1 MKVAVLLGIGL
12 LILARLTDAHP
23 ATCAGRAADPAVQQ
37 SKCAKLEQRLRDVRS
52 KMRGG
57 YGAKEGERLK
67 ARQRQLNGQRRT
79 QKCG

>member
-1 MKVAVLLGIGL
+1 
-12 LILARLTDAHP
+12 
-23 ATCAGRAADPAVQQ
+23 
-37 SKCAKLEQRLRDVRS
+37 
-52 KMRGG
+52 MRGG